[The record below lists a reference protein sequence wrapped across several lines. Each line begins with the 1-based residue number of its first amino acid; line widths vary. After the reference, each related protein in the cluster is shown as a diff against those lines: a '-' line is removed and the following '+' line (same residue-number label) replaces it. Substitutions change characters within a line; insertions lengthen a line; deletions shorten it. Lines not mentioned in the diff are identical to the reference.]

1 VSEHNKIRYIRH
13 AHKYGEV
20 FKKIGTAIRVHSN
33 EIGKLKVKL
42 GVFFE
47 PEKGRSHIGNLV
59 FPVPKSISNRTGHEP
74 QLE

>member
-1 VSEHNKIRYIRH
+1 MSEHNKIRYIRH

-42 GVFFE
+42 GVL
-47 PEKGRSHIGNLV
+47 RA
-59 FPVPKSISNRTGHEP
+59 
-74 QLE
+74 